1 MLIGAIFPRI
11 AMDIAIIM
19 PLPEWDFTKGD
30 GKLKQILLSMA
41 AILIAAG
48 IFAGMIL
55 YTMAVIRTAQI
66 RILTGEMTV
75 SSMG

>member
-1 MLIGAIFPRI
+1 
-11 AMDIAIIM
+11 M

-30 GKLKQILLSMA
+30 EKLKQILLSMA
-41 AILIAAG
+41 AVLIAAG
-48 IFAGMIL
+48 IFVGMIL